1 MSGRCCCLPPHD
13 PDGQPDCWGVSG
25 PENCPHDKNCAY
37 SPGVPPVCVAANMTQ
52 AKLITPFEEQPGML
66 AASNVLLEDMYDVH
80 NLLETSALGQRVL
93 EYGKTVSEETA
104 RIVTEDPELG
114 SRVFETLMRALSFA
128 RAIDR
133 ERMRPGTTSP
143 QRRFTDEDYAFGA
156 RVAEE
161 VRSRTEDPLLI
172 AALDD
177 LSEQASYFIG
187 MSPADAV
194 AYLEGQSRSA

>member
-1 MSGRCCCLPPHD
+1 
-13 PDGQPDCWGVSG
+13 
-25 PENCPHDKNCAY
+25 
-37 SPGVPPVCVAANMTQ
+37 MTQ

-80 NLLETSALGQRVL
+80 NLLATSALGQRVL

-104 RIVTEDPELG
+104 RIVAEDPELG
-114 SRVFETLMRALSFA
+114 SRVFQTLMRALSFA

-172 AALDD
+172 AALED